1 MEESL
6 NDIAREEESA
16 GTVEEVIEE
25 GEEQQEF
32 FELTLEGPSL
42 EDEPSLLP
50 MSMDVDMIDPASGA
64 PTPVDNEL
72 PVISNITEHVNDN
85 VSVLKC

>member
-1 MEESL
+1 MISQE
-6 NDIAREEESA
+6 RRKV

-64 PTPVDNEL
+64 STPVDNEL
-72 PVISNITEHVNDN
+72 PVISNMITEHVNDN
-85 VSVLKC
+85 VSVL